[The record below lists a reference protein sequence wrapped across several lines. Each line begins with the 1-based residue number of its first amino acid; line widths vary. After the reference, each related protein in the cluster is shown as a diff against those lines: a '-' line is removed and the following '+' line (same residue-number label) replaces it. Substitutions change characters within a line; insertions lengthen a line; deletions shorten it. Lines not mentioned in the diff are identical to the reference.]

1 MVTQSHNRI
10 IAETCGRTSAHIHI
24 LYKATFMS
32 KVKSTHL
39 RHIVAV
45 SNNKGGAGK
54 TTTVLNLAAAIA
66 RKGYHVLVIDTD
78 PQCNLSLSVGWD
90 TAREGTRTKP
100 GEPTIFNAICLG
112 QNIPVYRNETGLY
125 YTPSSPRMEDADI
138 HLNSSEVTDPVR
150 VLKMLF
156 AEPIDDHT
164 GEGLKE
170 WESSFDFIFIDTQP
184 AMSRVTVNVICAATG
199 IIIPVELEPLAVD
212 GYVKTI
218 GKIMKI
224 KKVSNPSLQIH
235 GILLTKKD
243 RRLVSARSFE
253 EQLREEGDVFE
264 TTISRTNDVPN
275 SQDRDYDERP
285 GICHDIFSYQKGR
298 GRAKEDFTNLAEEY
312 IKKWGK

>member
-1 MVTQSHNRI
+1 MARKK
-10 IAETCGRTSAHIHI
+10 E
-24 LYKATFMS
+24 
-32 KVKSTHL
+32 THL

-66 RKGYHVLVIDTD
+66 QRGYRVLVIDTD

-90 TAREGTRTKP
+90 PQREGTKAEP

-112 QNIPVYRNETGLY
+112 QNIPVYRNAIGLY
-125 YTPSSPRMEDADI
+125 YTPSSPRMEDADV
-138 HLNSSEVTDPVR
+138 HLNSADVTDPVR
-150 VLKMLF
+150 VLKALF

-164 GEGLKE
+164 GEGLTE

-224 KKVSNPSLQIH
+224 KKVSNPTLQIH
-235 GILLTKKD
+235 GVLLTKKD
-243 RRLVSARSFE
+243 SRLNSAKSLE
-253 EQLREEGDVFE
+253 ELLRDEGDVFK
-264 TTISRTNDVPN
+264 TTIRRTNDVPS
-275 SQDRDYDERP
+275 SQDRDFDPEP
-285 GICHDIFSYQKGR
+285 GICHDIFSYRRKR
-298 GRAKEDFTNLAEEY
+298 GHADEDFIALADEY
-312 IKKWGK
+312 LKRWGK